1 MQKTDVSI
9 SVGDDVING
18 ELSKRMPL
26 LQRDLSSKDAKWEK
40 GGAMD
45 VNFSLSLGTFQLQQK
60 MYSPHEIEAEIL
72 ITPTNIDRT
81 TQKVNLSKVD
91 FFDMFANKRVA
102 LTYSNRNENNEE
114 VTYTVG
120 EDFYVHEFIPCKQP
134 DKVQV
139 MLKIYSPDKLLT
151 C

>member
-1 MQKTDVSI
+1 MAKLTLTIYGVITNRMPLQKTDVSI

-81 TQKVNLSKVD
+81 TQKVNLYEKMQIPGYQEAIRKIKRYMEDEENLSKASSKIVKTRH
-91 FFDMFANKRVA
+91 AA
-102 LTYSNRNENNEE
+102 EE
-114 VTYTVG
+114 
-120 EDFYVHEFIPCKQP
+120 EEES
-134 DKVQV
+134 
-139 MLKIYSPDKLLT
+139 L
-151 C
+151 

>member
-1 MQKTDVSI
+1 MAKLTLTIYGVITNRMPLQKTDVSI

-60 MYSPHEIEAEIL
+60 P
-72 ITPTNIDRT
+72 R
-81 TQKVNLSKVD
+81 
-91 FFDMFANKRVA
+91 R
-102 LTYSNRNENNEE
+102 
-114 VTYTVG
+114 
-120 EDFYVHEFIPCKQP
+120 
-134 DKVQV
+134 
-139 MLKIYSPDKLLT
+139 
-151 C
+151 